1 LIRASQYVSQY
12 TNELDIRHKPRKVN
26 LIPNA
31 LSRLLYNRDNPTIS
45 SELEALVEEGYPA
58 DLDLTAY
65 VVTTAELSKELINSF
80 V

>member
-1 LIRASQYVSQY
+1 
-12 TNELDIRHKPRKVN
+12 VN
-26 LIPNA
+26 LIPDA
-31 LSRLLYNRDNPTIS
+31 LLRLLYDRDDPIIG

-58 DLDLTAY
+58 DLDLNAY